1 MPEICQN
8 IFTTIIHTLTLT
20 PPILTLTNTNY
31 TNLILGVVAQYP
43 AIGVEDFGF

>member
-8 IFTTIIHTLTLT
+8 IFITIIHALTLT
-20 PPILTLTNTNY
+20 PPILTLANTNY
-31 TNLILGVVAQYP
+31 ANLILGVVAQYP